1 MYPSIHPMI
10 TRSILLF
17 AVALAVPVFAAQS
30 AKPNILV
37 IVSDDH
43 GYGDVGAY
51 GCKDIPTPNLDSLAK
66 NGVRFTNGY
75 VSCSFCA
82 PTRAALMTGRY
93 QQRFGHE
100 FNPGPTHVPDKNVG
114 LPLAEAIFPQRLK
127 PAGYVTGIVGKWHLG
142 YEKAQHPLNRGFDE
156 FFGFISGSHSYVTSP
171 AASANPIMRGWQPL
185 DEKAYLTDAFGRE
198 AAAFVDRHAG
208 KPWFLYLAFN
218 AVHGPMEAATRYAE
232 RFPQLSGGRKTYATM
247 LTAMDDA
254 IGAVLARLREHQ
266 LEENTL
272 IVFFAD
278 NGGPEG
284 VNSSDNGPLRGVKG
298 NAFEGGIRVPFMM
311 QWKGRLPAGKV
322 FDLPAIQLDVLPTA
336 LAAAGVAVRPEW
348 QFEGVDLLPYL
359 RGEKTDAPHEALF
372 WRFGEQFAVRMGDWK
387 LVKAFGGAGEDGPA
401 NPRRAVAQS
410 AEGAQLFHLGR
421 DIGETTDLAAT
432 EPERV
437 KQLAAAWN
445 AWNNR
450 NVAPLWY
457 PADVGR
463 ARGADK
469 VGKKRK

>member
-10 TRSILLF
+10 TRCLLLF
-17 AVALAVPVFAAQS
+17 VVALVAPAFAAVP

-66 NGVRFTNGY
+66 NGVRFTSGY

-114 LPLAEAIFPQRLK
+114 LPLAETIFPQRLK

-142 YEKAQHPLNRGFDE
+142 YEKAHHPLSRGFDE

-171 AASANPIMRGWQPL
+171 AASSNPIMRGWQPL
-185 DEKAYLTDAFGRE
+185 DEKEYLTDAFGRE

-218 AVHGPMEAATRYAE
+218 AVHGPMDAATRYAE

-254 IGAVLARLREHQ
+254 VGAVLARLREHK

-272 IVFFAD
+272 IVFLAD

-284 VNSSDNGPLRGVKG
+284 VNSSDNGPLRGAKG

-322 FDLPAIQLDVLPTA
+322 YDQPAIQLDVLPTA
-336 LAAAGVAVRPEW
+336 LAAAGVAVKPEW
-348 QFEGVDLLPYL
+348 QLEGVDLLPYL
-359 RGEKTDAPHEALF
+359 RGEKTGAPHEALF

-401 NPRRAVAQS
+401 NPRRAVAQGT
-410 AEGAQLFHLGR
+410 EGAQLFHLGR
-421 DIGETTDLAAT
+421 DIGETTDLAAK

-445 AWNNR
+445 AWNSR

-469 VGKKRK
+469 AGKKRK